1 MGAPRRA
8 LSRLRSEGG
17 FTLVET
23 MMASLVLV
31 VGVLGT
37 LATIDTA
44 NSKTVATRGRE
55 AATSLARQ
63 LIEDVNNIPFRELSQ
78 TGIAADLQSNQGLES
93 TSGSTSYT
101 INRRGFSYAIT
112 ATVCSLDDPRDG
124 LGSASAIAAGNFCA
138 GSAYSLTPGAGT
150 PTDPDPEDYK
160 RVVIQ
165 VRWNGHMVQQSAL
178 IANPGSAAGPAVTNL
193 VPTTTTGGA
202 TTIDSSYT
210 QTSVGFRATT
220 SITPASVTW
229 SRDGDTQGDASGSG
243 TTWTFTWPIG
253 PATDPAA
260 ALDPSTVLDG
270 TYIIGARAF
279 DQFGVTGAARTV
291 TMTLNRSIPRKP
303 TGVAAGR
310 NNQVVEIDWQ
320 ANPEHDIVGYQVY
333 RRLTPGGTATLV
345 CPLTQ
350 QTSCQ
355 DQSPPNQATLYYY
368 VVALDRDNAGNQRLG
383 SLGNDVAVT
392 QTDNPPYVPTNLLAS
407 TSNGTTILRWTAASP
422 ADPDAGDS
430 IAFYR
435 IYRDGSTY
443 ANRYD
448 RTGTGADLTYTDT
461 HPDGMPHTYYVT
473 AVDTQLAES
482 PLLGPVTK

>member
-1 MGAPRRA
+1 
-8 LSRLRSEGG
+8 
-17 FTLVET
+17 VI
-23 MMASLVLV
+23 
-31 VGVLGT
+31 GVLGT
-37 LATIDTA
+37 LAMIDTA

-63 LIEDVNNIPFRELSQ
+63 LIEDVNDIPFRELSQ

-93 TSGSTSYT
+93 DNGSTSYT

-124 LGSASAIAAGNFCA
+124 LGSTSGGTFC
-138 GSAYSLTPGAGT
+138 SPSTYSLTPAAGT

-160 RVVIQ
+160 RVVVQ
-165 VRWNGHMVQQSAL
+165 VRWNGHTVQQSAL
-178 IANPGSAAGPAVTNL
+178 VANPGSAAGPAVTNL
-193 VPTTTTGGA
+193 VPTTTSGGV

-210 QTSVGFRATT
+210 PTSVGFRATT

-243 TTWTFTWPIG
+243 NTWNFTWPIG
-253 PATDPAA
+253 PATDPAQ
-260 ALDPSTVLDG
+260 ALDPATVLDG
-270 TYIIGARAF
+270 TYNIGARAY
-279 DQFGVTGAARTV
+279 DQFGVTGAARTI
-291 TMTLNRSIPRKP
+291 TMTLNRSIARKP

-333 RRLTPGGTATLV
+333 RRLTSGGTPTLV

-368 VVALDRDNAGNQRLG
+368 VVALDRDTAGNRLG
-383 SLGNDVAVT
+383 SPGADVAVT

-435 IYRDGSTY
+435 IYRDGAGY

-448 RTGTGADLTYTDT
+448 RTGTGANLTYTDT
-461 HPDGMPHTYYVT
+461 HPDGVPHTYYVT

>member
-1 MGAPRRA
+1 MGAPRR
-8 LSRLRSEGG
+8 SFPRLRSESG

-37 LATIDTA
+37 LALIDTA

-78 TGIAADLQSNQGLES
+78 TGIEADLQSNQGLES
-93 TSGSTSYT
+93 AAGSPSYS

-112 ATVCSLDDPRDG
+112 VTVCSLDDPRDG
-124 LGSASAIAAGNFCA
+124 LGSHAGATFC
-138 GSAYSLTPGAGT
+138 SSSPYSLTAAAGT
-150 PTDPDPEDYK
+150 PADPDPEDYK
-160 RVVIQ
+160 RVVVQ
-165 VRWNGHMVQQSAL
+165 VRWNGHTVQQSAL
-178 IANPGSAAGPAVTNL
+178 VANPGSAAGPAVTNL
-193 VPTTTTGGA
+193 VPTTTSGGS
-202 TTIDSSYT
+202 TTIDSSYA

-220 SITPASVTW
+220 NITPTSVTW

-243 TTWTFTWPIG
+243 NTWNFTWPIG
-253 PATDPAA
+253 PATDPAQ
-260 ALDPSTVLDG
+260 ALDPATVLDG
-270 TYIIGARAF
+270 TYNIGARAF

-291 TMTLNRSIPRKP
+291 TMTLNRSIARKP

-345 CPLTQ
+345 CPLIQ

-355 DQSPPNQATLYYY
+355 DQSAPNQATLYYY
-368 VVALDRDNAGNQRLG
+368 VVALDRDTAGNQRLG
-383 SLGNDVAVT
+383 SLGADVAVT
-392 QTDNPPYVPTNLLAS
+392 QTDHPPYVPTNLLAS

-435 IYRDGSTY
+435 IYRDGSAY

-461 HPDGMPHTYYVT
+461 HPDGVPHTYYVT

>member
-1 MGAPRRA
+1 
-8 LSRLRSEGG
+8 
-17 FTLVET
+17 
-23 MMASLVLV
+23 
-31 VGVLGT
+31 
-37 LATIDTA
+37 
-44 NSKTVATRGRE
+44 VATRGRE
-55 AATSLARQ
+55 AATGLARQ

-93 TSGSTSYT
+93 APGSPTYT

-112 ATVCSLDDPRDG
+112 VTVCSLDDPRDG
-124 LGSASAIAAGNFCA
+124 LGSTSGGTFC
-138 GSAYSLTPGAGT
+138 SPSTYSFSPAPGT

-160 RVVIQ
+160 RVVVQ
-165 VRWNGHMVQQSAL
+165 VRWNGHTVQQSAL
-178 IANPGSAAGPAVTNL
+178 VANPGSAAGPAVTAL
-193 VPTTTTGGA
+193 VPTTTSGGS

-210 QTSVGFRATT
+210 PTSVGFRATT

-243 TTWTFTWPIG
+243 TTWNFTWPIG
-253 PATDPAA
+253 PATDPAQ
-260 ALDPSTVLDG
+260 ALDPATVLDG
-270 TYIIGARAF
+270 TYNMGALAF

-291 TMTLNRSIPRKP
+291 TMALNRSIARKP

-333 RRLTPGGTATLV
+333 RRLTSGGAATLV
-345 CPLTQ
+345 CPVTQ

-368 VVALDRDNAGNQRLG
+368 VVALDRDSAGNQRLG
-383 SLGNDVAVT
+383 ALGNDVTVT

-435 IYRDGSTY
+435 IYRDGSAY

-461 HPDGMPHTYYVT
+461 HPDGVPHTYYVT

>member
-1 MGAPRRA
+1 MGAPNRA
-8 LSRLRSEGG
+8 SPRLLSEGG

-37 LATIDTA
+37 LALIDTA

-93 TSGSTSYT
+93 AQGSPSYT

-112 ATVCSLDDPRDG
+112 VTVCSLDDPRDG
-124 LGSASAIAAGNFCA
+124 LGSTSGATFCTP
-138 GSAYSLTPGAGT
+138 STFSLTAAAGT

-160 RVVIQ
+160 RVVVQ
-165 VRWNGHMVQQSAL
+165 VRWNGHTAQQSAL
-178 IANPGSAAGPAVTNL
+178 VANPGSAAGPAVTNL
-193 VPTTTTGGA
+193 VPTTTSGGS

-243 TTWTFTWPIG
+243 TTWNFTWPIG
-253 PATDPAA
+253 PATDPAQ
-260 ALDPSTVLDG
+260 ALDPATVLDG
-270 TYIIGARAF
+270 TYNIGARAF

-291 TMTLNRSIPRKP
+291 TMTLNRSIARKP

-310 NNQVVEIDWQ
+310 NSTVVEIDWQ

-333 RRLTPGGTATLV
+333 RRLTSGGAATLV

-368 VVALDRDNAGNQRLG
+368 VVALDRDTAGNRLG
-383 SLGNDVAVT
+383 SLGNDVTVT

-407 TSNGTTILRWTAASP
+407 TNNGTTILRWTAASP

-435 IYRDGSTY
+435 IYRDGSAY
-443 ANRYD
+443 ADRYD

-461 HPDGMPHTYYVT
+461 HPDGVPHIYYVT

>member
-8 LSRLRSEGG
+8 SLRLLSERG

-37 LATIDTA
+37 LALIDTA

-63 LIEDVNNIPFRELSQ
+63 LIEDVNDIPFRELSQ
-78 TGIAADLQSNQGLES
+78 TGIVADLQSNQGLES
-93 TSGSTSYT
+93 APGSSSYT

-124 LGSASAIAAGNFCA
+124 LGSTSGGTFCNP
-138 GSAYSLTPGAGT
+138 STYSLSAASGT
-150 PTDPDPEDYK
+150 PADPDPEDYK

-165 VRWNGHMVQQSAL
+165 VRWNGHTVQQSAL

-193 VPTTTTGGA
+193 VPTTTSSGA

-210 QTSVGFRATT
+210 QTAVGFTATT

-253 PATDPAA
+253 PATNPTQ
-260 ALDPSTVLDG
+260 ALDPATVLDG
-270 TYIIGARAF
+270 TYNIGARAF
-279 DQFGVTGAARTV
+279 DEFGVTGAARTV

-310 NNQVVEIDWQ
+310 NSQVVEIAWQ
-320 ANPEHDIVGYQVY
+320 ANQEHDIVGYQVY
-333 RRLTPGGTATLV
+333 RRLTSGGAATLV

-368 VVALDRDNAGNQRLG
+368 VVALDRDTAGAQRQG
-383 SLGNDVAVT
+383 AVGDDVTVT
-392 QTDNPPYVPTNLLAS
+392 QTDNPPFAPTNLLAS

-422 ADPDAGDS
+422 ADPDPGDS

-435 IYRDGSTY
+435 IYRDGSAY

-448 RTGTGADLTYTDT
+448 RTGTGANVTYTDT
-461 HPDGMPHTYYVT
+461 QPAGVQHTYYVT

>member
-8 LSRLRSEGG
+8 FSRLRSEGG

-37 LATIDTA
+37 LALIDTA

-78 TGIAADLQSNQGLES
+78 TGVVADLQSNQGLES
-93 TSGSTSYT
+93 APGSPSYT

-112 ATVCSLDDPRDG
+112 VTVCSLDDPRDG
-124 LGSASAIAAGNFCA
+124 LGSTSGGTFC
-138 GSAYSLTPGAGT
+138 SPSTYSLTPVAGT
-150 PTDPDPEDYK
+150 PVDPDPEDYK

-165 VRWNGHMVQQSAL
+165 VRWNGHTVQQSAL
-178 IANPGSAAGPAVTNL
+178 IANPGSSAGPAVTAL
-193 VPTTTTGGA
+193 VPTTTSGGA

-243 TTWTFTWPIG
+243 TTWNFTWPIG

-260 ALDPSTVLDG
+260 ALDPATVLDG
-270 TYIIGARAF
+270 TYNIGARAF

-291 TMTLNRSIPRKP
+291 TMTLNRSIARKP

-333 RRLTPGGTATLV
+333 RRLTSGGAATLV

-368 VVALDRDNAGNQRLG
+368 VVALDRDTAGNQRLG
-383 SLGNDVAVT
+383 SLGNDVTVT
-392 QTDNPPYVPTNLLAS
+392 QTDRPPYAPTNLLAS

-435 IYRDGSTY
+435 IYRDGSAY

-448 RTGTGADLTYTDT
+448 RTGSGTDLTYTDT
-461 HPDGMPHTYYVT
+461 HPDGVPHTYYVT